1 MGAGFISAFIS
12 IRGGT
17 YMQKIT
23 AGGIDLTGIIQ
34 EASEKAELPE
44 NQLIGAAIS
53 RQLELKIL
61 LYEATA
67 EQKAAIKAGVYKYNG
82 NTYTVYSQ
90 PKHYDDTISITAY
103 DRMASASKKYRDPGV
118 SGDYTAREIWEDIAS
133 KMGVVTDSSILGDAG
148 SIVCKGKAKLGAH
161 TMRDLLAWIAEA
173 AGKNAIIINDQLTL
187 KGLSKA
193 ASLTAEDATE
203 LTEANH
209 ITIDKVKKWKGDD
222 LLSAG
227 TGDTSLYLST
237 GNPLVGESQVTSIY
251 GLYGGLDIYECS
263 ALKTWC
269 SQTAELNLGDLMAYN
284 GKAYIIT
291 GYTRSHHGNTAEDSL
306 ELTGS
311 TATNATKGEVTTKT
325 KASREDGLD
334 GSTYMPDQTP
344 TGTSTGTGTGTG
356 VASELRTNPGKTY
369 AYYHIKGI
377 QHDMILGDGSSGISI
392 TEGASGPDTIEDGQ
406 QSTLSPRIEATI
418 NGDTAIRVIGD
429 DDWDNSKLIYNDN
442 GSGSL
447 YFNGSVNML
456 QRGAGCEVVKHMLIV
471 DEIICRSLTISKN
484 PNGATEI
491 IVGTEEDAGVSGT
504 LNTPIGS
511 FYIENGI
518 IVGGSFGPKCSFV
531 PYYGHED
538 DGDAFTFR
546 D

>member
-1 MGAGFISAFIS
+1 
-12 IRGGT
+12 
-17 YMQKIT
+17 MQKIT
-23 AGGIDLTGIIQ
+23 ANGIDLTSIIQ
-34 EASEKAELPE
+34 EAQEKAELPE

-53 RQLELKIL
+53 RQLDLKIL

-67 EQKAAIKAGVYKYNG
+67 EQTEAVKNGVFKYNG

-90 PKHYDDTISITAY
+90 PKRYDDTITITAY
-103 DRMASASKKYRDPGV
+103 DRMATASKKYRSPGV
-118 SGDYTAREIWEDIAS
+118 TGEYTAAEIWDDIAA
-133 KMGVVTDSSILGDAG
+133 KMGVSANSADLGSAG
-148 SIVCKGKAKLGAH
+148 NIVCKGKAKLGAH

-173 AGKNAIIINDQLTL
+173 AGKNAIIINDRLTL
-187 KGLSKA
+187 KGLSNT

-209 ITIDKVKKWKGDD
+209 ITIDKVKKWRGDD

-237 GNPLVGESQVTSIY
+237 GNPLVGESQVTSIH

-392 TEGASGPDTIEDGQ
+392 TEGASGQDTIEDGQ

-418 NGDTAIRVIGD
+418 IGDTAIRVRD
-429 DDWDNSKLIYNDN
+429 EDDWDNSKLVYNDR
-442 GSGSL
+442 GFGDL
-447 YFNGSVNML
+447 YFDGNINML
-456 QRGAGCEVVKHMLIV
+456 QRGTSYNIKKNTLTV
-471 DEIICRSLTISKN
+471 DQIICRSLTISKN

-491 IVGTEEDAGVSGT
+491 IAGVEEDAGVSGV

-511 FYIENGI
+511 FYITNGL
-518 IVGGSFGPKCSFV
+518 IVGGSFGSECSFISAN
-531 PYYGHED
+531 GHED
-538 DGDAFTFR
+538 DGDAFTFSG
-546 D
+546 